1 MPPASRSHR
10 RTLMTGAIIVVI
22 CVLFAL
28 TPILLGRGVISNSI
42 VAFSLIGLC
51 IGGSVLLNGAF
62 DWWRQR

>member
-1 MPPASRSHR
+1 
-10 RTLMTGAIIVVI
+10 MTGAIIVVI